1 MNEKFNSILSIIRKR
16 YGNEG
21 FIPLHVPNFD
31 GNEKNYLNECI
42 DSTYVSSVGPFVN
55 KFEEMMSQI
64 TGAKYSVAVVNGTA
78 ALHIAML
85 VAGVK
90 RDDEVISQAL
100 TFVATA
106 NAISYIGAQP
116 IFIDVDKETL
126 GLNPVAVEHFLAE
139 NTYQDAQNNCV
150 NKKTGRIIRACI
162 PMHTFGLPLKVEQL
176 MQICNK
182 YNIVLIEDTAESL
195 GSYRR
200 DKHTGTYGQIAAFSF
215 NGNKTV
221 TSGGGGAIIT
231 DNEEWAK
238 RAKHLTTTAKVPH
251 SWEFVH
257 DEIGYNYR
265 MPNINAALACAQL
278 ERLKI
283 FIENKRKTAL
293 YFKEEFQKIN
303 IPFITEIEGSTSNYW
318 LNAIQLDNREE
329 RDAFLKFA
337 NDNHVMVRPIWTLMT
352 KLPAFKDCQTD
363 KLENSYWLEDRIVN
377 IPSSYI
383 N

>member
-1 MNEKFNSILSIIRKR
+1 
-16 YGNEG
+16 
-21 FIPLHVPNFD
+21 
-31 GNEKNYLNECI
+31 
-42 DSTYVSSVGPFVN
+42 
-55 KFEEMMSQI
+55 
-64 TGAKYSVAVVNGTA
+64 
-78 ALHIAML
+78 
-85 VAGVK
+85 
-90 RDDEVISQAL
+90 
-100 TFVATA
+100 
-106 NAISYIGAQP
+106 
-116 IFIDVDKETL
+116 
-126 GLNPVAVEHFLAE
+126 
-139 NTYQDAQNNCV
+139 
-150 NKKTGRIIRACI
+150 
-162 PMHTFGLPLKVEQL
+162 MHTFGLPLKVEHL
-176 MQICNK
+176 LQICNK

-352 KLPAFKDCQTD
+352 KLPAFKECQTD

>member
-116 IFIDVDKETL
+116 IFLDVDKETL

-337 NDNHVMVRPIWTLMT
+337 NDNHVMIRPIWTLMT